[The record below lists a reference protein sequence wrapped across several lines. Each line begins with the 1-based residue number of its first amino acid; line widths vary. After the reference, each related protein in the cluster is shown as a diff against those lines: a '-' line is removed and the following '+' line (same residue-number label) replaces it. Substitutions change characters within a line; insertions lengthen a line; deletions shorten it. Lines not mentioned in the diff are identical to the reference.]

1 MRALTTGASNHASL
15 FTKRGET
22 LKLSNISQRSITS
35 DYLLRTLST
44 RTNGNC
50 FQWSTDRR
58 NAMVSN
64 NKSKIHLQPFRSFSA
79 ESTEEDS
86 DAASIRQVNHI
97 RNVAIVAHVDHGK
110 TTIVDEL
117 LRCAS
122 ESGGEKGAALVMDC
136 GDLERERGIT
146 ITSKVTRLDYHK
158 VGSDGIKTIN
168 VVDTVSGFI
177 NR

>member
-22 LKLSNISQRSITS
+22 LELSNVGKRSSISDNSS
-35 DYLLRTLST
+35 RTLST
-44 RTNGNC
+44 RANGNC
-50 FQWSTDRR
+50 FQWSTDGR
-58 NAMVSN
+58 NAMVLN
-64 NKSKIHLQPFRSFSA
+64 NESKIHLQPFRSFSA

-86 DAASIRQVNHI
+86 DSASIRQVNHI

-146 ITSKVTRLDYHK
+146 ITSRLL
-158 VGSDGIKTIN
+158 VLTITKLA
-168 VVDTVSGFI
+168 VMVLKPLTLLI
-177 NR
+177 R